1 MITQAQLTTVD
12 GYLKFS
18 SKAEAKKVARRLG
31 ISGTHSHKMG
41 SKTIHMPGS
50 NHRTLNN
57 ALVKKGLPE
66 TPVPNSGSGSSGGMM
81 GGMMSGMMSSKD
93 KKNKRKKT
101 DDGMGMSGMMDMPS
115 RQDLLKDGLF
125 SAKDDSL
132 EDGKGGVFAEVT
144 PDEGESLVPE
154 EDVKMVDEP
163 GVDGRLLPEE
173 LTGDGEDDDGDMRIY

>member
-1 MITQAQLTTVD
+1 MITQAELTTVD

-18 SKAEAKKVARRLG
+18 SKTEAKQVARRLG

-41 SKTIHMPGS
+41 SKTIYMPGS

-81 GGMMSGMMSSKD
+81 GRMMSGMMGSKD
-93 KKNKRKKT
+93 KKKQKK
-101 DDGMGMSGMMDMPS
+101 DNGMGMGGMMDMPS
-115 RQDLLKDGLF
+115 RQDLLEDGLF

-144 PDEGESLVPE
+144 PADDESLIPE
-154 EDVKMVDEP
+154 QDVEMVDEP
-163 GVDGRLLPEE
+163 GVDGRFLPEE